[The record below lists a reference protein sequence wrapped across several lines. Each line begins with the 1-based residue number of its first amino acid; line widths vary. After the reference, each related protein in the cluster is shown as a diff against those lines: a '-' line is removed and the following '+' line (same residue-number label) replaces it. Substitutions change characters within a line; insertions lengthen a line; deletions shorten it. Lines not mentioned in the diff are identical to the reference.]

1 MVKIYVDSRKR
12 SGGTSDTDFSFQ
24 PPQSIQLDQQ
34 LCHIDTVLLP
44 HTWYLVRTGE
54 TDELYVREDYAN
66 GFSTTI
72 TYRIVQLG
80 QGQYDGISL
89 AVAVALALNTGTT
102 LVDAGATPYQVSF
115 NSSTSKLEVST
126 TTGNGG
132 GFAIYPQELL
142 KTDLAT
148 TWNANVQPG
157 MTRSVDSLH
166 TANKICGFLGLTA
179 IAADSLS
186 SPAYGDS
193 VVDCL
198 AYHQVFIHANF
209 GMPGES
215 IGPNGEGSI
224 VRRVVVT
231 APPSGLIVD
240 RFTTSWDFIK
250 VGARSL
256 RSMSFR
262 IADIDGKTINTNGHH
277 VSFSVIFT

>member
-1 MVKIYVDSRKR
+1 MDV
-12 SGGTSDTDFSFQ
+12 
-24 PPQSIQLDQQ
+24 P
-34 LCHIDTVLLP
+34 
-44 HTWYLVRTGE
+44 
-54 TDELYVREDYAN
+54 
-66 GFSTTI
+66 
-72 TYRIVQLG
+72 
-80 QGQYDGISL
+80 
-89 AVAVALALNTGTT
+89 
-102 LVDAGATPYQVSF
+102 TPYQVSF
-115 NSSTSKLEVST
+115 NSSTSKLAVST

-132 GFAIYPQELL
+132 GFAICPQELL
-142 KTDLAT
+142 KTDLAN
-148 TWNANVQPG
+148 TWNANVPPG
-157 MTRSVDSLH
+157 LVRSVDSLH
-166 TANKICGFLGLTA
+166 TANNICGFLGLTG
-179 IAADSLS
+179 IYADSLS

-256 RSMSFR
+256 REMSFR
-262 IADIDGKTINTNGHH
+262 ITDIDGRTINTNGHH
-277 VSFSVIFT
+277 VSFSVIFI

>member
-12 SGGTSDTDFSFQ
+12 SGGTSDTDFRFQ
-24 PPQSIQLDQQ
+24 TPVSIQLEQQ

-54 TDELYVREDYAN
+54 TDELYVREDYDD

-102 LVDAGATPYQVSF
+102 LGASAYQVSF
-115 NSSTSKLEVST
+115 NSNTSKLEIST
-126 TTGNGG
+126 TTGNTG
-132 GFAIYPQELL
+132 GFAIYPQVLL
-142 KTDLAT
+142 KSDIGTV
-148 TWNANVQPG
+148 WNTNVSPG
-157 MTRSVDSLH
+157 LQRSADSIH
-166 TANKICGFLGLTA
+166 TANKICGFLGLTG
-179 IAADSLS
+179 ILADSVS

-209 GMPGES
+209 GLPGES

-256 RSMSFR
+256 REMSFR
-262 IADIDGKTINTNGHH
+262 IADIDGRTIDTNGHH